1 MKKLFAIALALVM
14 VLALAAC
21 SGSNNTPDPT
31 EAPKATGVP
40 QATEAPEVT
49 DAPEVTEDPK
59 QSGGLEGYP
68 ADPSDW
74 TSEDIIRYFKEAGV
88 FTNEDWIV
96 VQDHPTYYPG
106 FAINECV
113 SYMDMDGL
121 VSIGIFNTDPANGDA
136 DVDAFLAGVRETHAF
151 PEDLGSVPMDHM
163 IGDLLFWYSFTADED
178 VYNAMDAAYNKLVE
192 DLGVTPDF

>member
-1 MKKLFAIALALVM
+1 M

-31 EAPKATGVP
+31 EAPKATDVP

-151 PEDLGSVPMDHM
+151 PEDLGSVIVFEPCWIQGMAL
-163 IGDLLFWYSFTADED
+163 IISILLP
-178 VYNAMDAAYNKLVE
+178 
-192 DLGVTPDF
+192 GVRELQQSTITSL